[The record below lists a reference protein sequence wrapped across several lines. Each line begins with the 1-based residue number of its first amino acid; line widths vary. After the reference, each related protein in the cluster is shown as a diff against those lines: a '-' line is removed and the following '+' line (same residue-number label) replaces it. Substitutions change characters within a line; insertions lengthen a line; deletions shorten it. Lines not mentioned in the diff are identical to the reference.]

1 MSSVNPIERFL
12 FAKMYETRP
21 SGEKER
27 PPIRPFVTISRQA
40 GAGGH
45 TLARTLLDV
54 LSRQDDAHIFGGW
67 EMFDQKLVA
76 MVAHDPDLQVS
87 VESLLGEQYHRA
99 ADDFF
104 RQILSSTTHQDLV
117 MDRVFRLVR
126 LLAEVGKAVVV
137 GRAGS
142 EVTRGLGPAVSV
154 RLVAPK
160 EVRIERM
167 MNLHGI
173 DRKAARSATESQD
186 EGRSRLLK
194 RHFRVDIDDPLLYD
208 ATWNTAQVSCEV
220 IAESI
225 VTTLRHRVH
234 EAEVGWPGTGA
245 GSSAKGAGDDY

>member
-12 FAKMYETRP
+12 YAKMYETRP
-21 SGEKER
+21 SGEKTR
-27 PPIRPFVTISRQA
+27 PLIRPFVTISRQA

-54 LSRQDDAHIFGGW
+54 LQQQEDRHVFGGW

-76 MVAHDPDLQVS
+76 MVADDPDLQVS
-87 VESLLGEQYHRA
+87 VESLLGERYHRA

-104 RQILSSTTHQDLV
+104 RQILTSTTHQDLV

-126 LLAEVGKAVVV
+126 LLAEVGKAVIV

-142 EVTRGLGPAVSV
+142 EVTRGLGPSVSV

-167 MNLHGI
+167 MHLHGM
-173 DRKAARSATESQD
+173 DHKAARAATESQD
-186 EGRSRLLK
+186 EGRARLLR
-194 RHFRVDIDDPLLYD
+194 RHFRVDINDPLLYD
-208 ATWNTAQVSCEV
+208 ATWNTALVPCEA

-225 VTTLRHRVH
+225 IATLHHRVV
-234 EAEVGWPGTGA
+234 EAEIVG
-245 GSSAKGAGDDY
+245 